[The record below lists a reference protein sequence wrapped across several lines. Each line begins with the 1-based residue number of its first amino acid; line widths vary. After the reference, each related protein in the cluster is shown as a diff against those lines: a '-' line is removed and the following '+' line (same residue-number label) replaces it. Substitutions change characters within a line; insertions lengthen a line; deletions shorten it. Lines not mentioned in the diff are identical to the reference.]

1 VNNKENRRGVRVME
15 EEPENPANIIYVC
28 QDCGKDMYPNKGKL
42 DAKVGDFV
50 KLKFRG
56 EKRNE
61 YMWVEVKRVHVES
74 ASAKDDEYNFEG
86 VLSNDPVIVKDMK
99 CGDKVIFRKEDIL
112 DIFTD

>member
-1 VNNKENRRGVRVME
+1 MIED
-15 EEPENPANIIYVC
+15 PENSANIIYVC

-50 KLKFRG
+50 KLKFQG

-61 YMWVEVKRVHVES
+61 YMWVEVKRVHVEIT
-74 ASAKDDEYNFEG
+74 SAKDDEYNFEG

-112 DIFTD
+112 DIFIDQVK

>member
-1 VNNKENRRGVRVME
+1 ME
-15 EEPENPANIIYVC
+15 EEPENPANILYVC

-50 KLKFRG
+50 KLKFQG

-86 VLSNDPVIVKDMK
+86 ILSNDPVIVKDMK
-99 CGDKVIFRKEDIL
+99 YGDKVIFRKEDIL
-112 DIFTD
+112 DKFIDQVG